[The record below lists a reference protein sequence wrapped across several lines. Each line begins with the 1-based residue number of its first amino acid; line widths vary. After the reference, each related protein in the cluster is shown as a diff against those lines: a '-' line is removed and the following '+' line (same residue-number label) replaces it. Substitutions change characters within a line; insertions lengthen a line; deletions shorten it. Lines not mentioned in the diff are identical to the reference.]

1 MRPSLSITLLI
12 SSVFSAMSTTTA
24 AAAAVVPEIT
34 TLTHSLSAYN
44 TQQSPPHS
52 FPFDLKIPSGTDLWR
67 KPPAVFSANQPTF
80 YTSLKLSSFASATVK
95 LSLNP
100 EIIYD
105 QAGIVLLWP
114 GRKERWIKAGV
125 EFVDNKLKKSVVAT
139 GVNGWSDW
147 SVAGESD
154 GKNVVITMER
164 EKDKGSALN
173 VSCDGEVM
181 RECQWVFE
189 DRGRLENDE
198 KVWVGFY
205 GARPDPQKIAKGD
218 LVVQVT
224 GWEVKVFGR
233 D

>member
-1 MRPSLSITLLI
+1 
-12 SSVFSAMSTTTA
+12 MSTTTA
-24 AAAAVVPEIT
+24 AAAVVPEIK
-34 TLTHSLSAYN
+34 TLNHSLNAHN
-44 TQQSPPHS
+44 TDQPPPLS
-52 FPFDLKIPSGTDLWR
+52 FPFVLQIPAGTDLWR

-95 LSLNP
+95 LLLNP

-114 GRKERWIKAGV
+114 GRNERWIKAGV
-125 EFVDNKLKKSVVAT
+125 EFVDDKLKKSVVAT

-147 SVAGESD
+147 SVAGTSN

-164 EKDKGSALN
+164 EKDKGTALH
-173 VSCDGEVM
+173 VSCDGDVI

-198 KVWVGFY
+198 EVWVGFY
-205 GARPDPQKIAKGD
+205 GARPDPEDIADGD
-218 LVVQVT
+218 LEAQVIS
-224 GWEVKVFGR
+224 WEVKVFGR